1 MWSGPTAPE
10 GVIADV
16 VEVKKSDI
24 RNLAKMDLRGKLA
37 LTEDNPANIKW
48 LLVKAGALGA
58 INTFTEN
65 PGLADGRQW
74 INAWGD
80 DGWAFTKPSTP
91 LLSFSITPRQTA
103 LMRRPAGARA
113 GARQGDGR

>member
-1 MWSGPTAPE
+1 
-10 GVIADV
+10 
-16 VEVKKSDI
+16 
-24 RNLAKMDLRGKLA
+24 MDLRGKLA
-37 LTEDNPANIKW
+37 LTEENPANIKW

-80 DGWAFTKPSTP
+80 DGWAFTKTEHAAAVILDHAAPDGVDA
-91 LLSFSITPRQTA
+91 Q
-103 LMRRPAGARA
+103 PAGARA
-113 GARQGDGR
+113 GPRQGDRR